1 MDSDINSYYRHLR
14 DNLILNSEMIE
25 SLGPLSVL
33 RRGYSVSRQNERVL
47 RSVEDID
54 LNENMEIRYADGYV
68 ISKPLK
74 KERFD
79 G

>member
-14 DNLILNSEMIE
+14 DNLTLNSEMIE

-33 RRGYSVSRQNERVL
+33 RRGYSVSRQNEKVL
-47 RSVEDID
+47 RSVDDID

-68 ISKPLK
+68 ISRPLK

>member
-1 MDSDINSYYRHLR
+1 
-14 DNLILNSEMIE
+14 MIE

-47 RSVEDID
+47 KSVEDID

-68 ISKPLK
+68 ISRPLK